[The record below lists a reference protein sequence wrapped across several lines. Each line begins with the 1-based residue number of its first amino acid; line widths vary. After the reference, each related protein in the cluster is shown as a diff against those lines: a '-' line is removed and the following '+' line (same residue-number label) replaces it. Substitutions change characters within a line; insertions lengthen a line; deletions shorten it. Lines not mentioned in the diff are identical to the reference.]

1 MLLSDYL
8 SVDKSF
14 EGIGVFDPV
23 LDKDS
28 HFFINLQRLK
38 KQRLQNL
45 EILTRRSMSI
55 SVRLSNCLIKR
66 QRKMRAIYVIGRH

>member
-8 SVDKSF
+8 SMDETF
-14 EGIGVFDPV
+14 EGIGIFDPV

-55 SVRLSNCLIKR
+55 FVK
-66 QRKMRAIYVIGRH
+66 

>member
-8 SVDKSF
+8 SIGNKL
-14 EGIGVFDPV
+14 EEKGVFDPV

-38 KQRLQNL
+38 KLQFQNL
-45 EILTRRSMSI
+45 RLPTKKLTSI
-55 SVRLSNCLIKR
+55 FVKSLNCLIE
-66 QRKMRAIYVIGRH
+66 QRAKINRIFVINRR

>member
-8 SVDKSF
+8 SIGNKL
-14 EGIGVFDPV
+14 EEKGVFDPV

-38 KQRLQNL
+38 KNYSSR
-45 EILTRRSMSI
+45 I
-55 SVRLSNCLIKR
+55 
-66 QRKMRAIYVIGRH
+66 

>member
-1 MLLSDYL
+1 MGGVSGMLLSDYL
-8 SVDKSF
+8 SMNETF

-45 EILTRRSMSI
+45 EILMRRSMSI
-55 SVRLSNCLIKR
+55 FVK
-66 QRKMRAIYVIGRH
+66 